1 MATFTFSA
9 KSISGEELKG
19 SREAKDK
26 FELAKGLKEEGYI
39 LIKAEEGQGSYNI
52 ELPLFFYRVSI
63 AEKMMFARN
72 LSVMVAAGLSLSRGL
87 DVLSEQMSNKKFKS
101 ALLDVSASIRKG
113 ENFAVSLSRHPKI
126 FSELFRSMVSAGEK
140 SGKLEDALKL
150 VSHQLKRDYD
160 LRRKIRG
167 AMMYPAVVLAAMVI
181 IGVLM
186 LIYVVPT
193 LVSTF
198 EELDVELPM
207 STKIVINISNF
218 MLHYSFWAF
227 LIITAFIFGFIKSLK
242 TKIGRAAL
250 DFIFLHIPV
259 ITPLVAKA
267 NAARICRTLGSLLS
281 SGVNILESFDITEG
295 VLTNHYYKTVLEES
309 KKEIER
315 GAPISTVFIKNK
327 NLLPLLVGEMMAVGE
342 ETGKL
347 SEMLFRLAVFYEN
360 EVSQAT
366 KDLSSLIEPILMIV
380 IGIFVGFFAV
390 SMIYPLYNLAESF

>member
-140 SGKLEDALKL
+140 SGKLEGKRT
-150 VSHQLKRDYD
+150 VSQLKSYK
-160 LRRKIRG
+160 RR
-167 AMMYPAVVLAAMVI
+167 L
-181 IGVLM
+181 
-186 LIYVVPT
+186 
-193 LVSTF
+193 
-198 EELDVELPM
+198 
-207 STKIVINISNF
+207 
-218 MLHYSFWAF
+218 
-227 LIITAFIFGFIKSLK
+227 
-242 TKIGRAAL
+242 
-250 DFIFLHIPV
+250 
-259 ITPLVAKA
+259 
-267 NAARICRTLGSLLS
+267 
-281 SGVNILESFDITEG
+281 
-295 VLTNHYYKTVLEES
+295 
-309 KKEIER
+309 
-315 GAPISTVFIKNK
+315 
-327 NLLPLLVGEMMAVGE
+327 
-342 ETGKL
+342 
-347 SEMLFRLAVFYEN
+347 
-360 EVSQAT
+360 
-366 KDLSSLIEPILMIV
+366 
-380 IGIFVGFFAV
+380 
-390 SMIYPLYNLAESF
+390 